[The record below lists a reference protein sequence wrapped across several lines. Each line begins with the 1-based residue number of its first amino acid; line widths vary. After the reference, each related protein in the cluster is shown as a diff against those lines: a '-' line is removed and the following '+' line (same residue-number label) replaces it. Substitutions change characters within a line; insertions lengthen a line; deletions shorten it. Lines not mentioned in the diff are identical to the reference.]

1 LTIHEGFIT
10 FEKRIILTKNNKK
23 GRLQSVPFV
32 LLKTMEIV
40 KKKTYRENYLL
51 KMGMPLFICFT
62 LLAIILDHFK
72 ITDASSRETRFND
85 VNNVIVIILGGVL
98 FAPVS
103 EELFFRGV
111 FTGKKYLKYISY
123 FGMAFLVVMQQS
135 YFLIPLLILFI
146 ILFELKPENN
156 FQKYSYFVNALL
168 FSLMHYKFYD
178 LFNVSSYSSIIGT
191 AGLALVLI
199 WLVRNVGLWSS
210 ILGHFLINGI
220 LISTAIIGYETSDKT
235 LKKVETNDFVMTY
248 QYVSLFESSEQIEFS
263 HNKEIKT
270 YNTSIFKVNKLLC
283 SKTELEDLYFGKFNI
298 TIKRKQNSTKKLD
311 CQTFHELLKKSNI
324 TEE

>member
-1 LTIHEGFIT
+1 
-10 FEKRIILTKNNKK
+10 
-23 GRLQSVPFV
+23 
-32 LLKTMEIV
+32 MEIV
-40 KKKTYRENYLL
+40 KKKTYKENYLL
-51 KMGMPLFICFT
+51 KIGIPAFICFT

-85 VNNVIVIILGGVL
+85 VNVMTMILGGVL

-103 EELFFRGV
+103 EELFFRGI

-123 FGMAFLVVMQQS
+123 VGIAFFVIMQQS

-146 ILFELKPENN
+146 ILFELITKNN
-156 FQKYSYFVNALL
+156 LQKYTYFINALL

-178 LFNVSSYSSIIGT
+178 LLNVSSYPSIIGT

-199 WLVRNVGLWSS
+199 WLVLNVGLWSS
-210 ILGHFLINGI
+210 ILAHFLVNAT
-220 LISTAIIGYETSDKT
+220 LISTAIIAYENSDRT

-248 QYVSLFESSEQIEFS
+248 QYVSLFEKNGQVEFYQ
-263 HNKEIKT
+263 NKEVKAVNASMDNI
-270 YNTSIFKVNKLLC
+270 NKLFC
-283 SKTELEDLYFGKFNI
+283 PNTELKEVYFGMFNI

-311 CQTFHELLKKSNI
+311 CHTFHELLDKSKI

>member
-1 LTIHEGFIT
+1 MHYNKGFIT
-10 FEKRIILTKNNKK
+10 FEDQILLIKIIKK
-23 GRLQSVPFV
+23 DILLFLLQ
-32 LLKTMEIV
+32 TMEIV
-40 KKKTYRENYLL
+40 KKKTYQENYLL
-51 KMGMPLFICFT
+51 KIGIPTFICFT

-72 ITDASSRETRFND
+72 ITDAPSRETRFNN
-85 VNNVIVIILGGVL
+85 VNVIAMIFGGIL

-123 FGMAFLVVMQQS
+123 FGMSFLVIMQQS
-135 YFLIPLLILFI
+135 YFLLPLLILFI
-146 ILFELKPENN
+146 ILFELKSKNN
-156 FQKYSYFVNALL
+156 FQRYSYFVNALL

-178 LFNVSSYSSIIGT
+178 LLNVSSYPSIIGT

-210 ILGHFLINGI
+210 ILAHFLVNGT
-220 LISTAIIGYETSDKT
+220 LISTAIISYESTDKI

-248 QYVSLFESSEQIEFS
+248 QYVSLFENNEQIDFPQ
-263 HNKEIKT
+263 NKEIKAA
-270 YNTSIFKVNKLLC
+270 NTSIFTINKLLC
-283 SKTELEDLYFGKFNI
+283 PGTELKGVYFGKFNI

-311 CQTFHELLKKSNI
+311 CQTFHELLDKSKI